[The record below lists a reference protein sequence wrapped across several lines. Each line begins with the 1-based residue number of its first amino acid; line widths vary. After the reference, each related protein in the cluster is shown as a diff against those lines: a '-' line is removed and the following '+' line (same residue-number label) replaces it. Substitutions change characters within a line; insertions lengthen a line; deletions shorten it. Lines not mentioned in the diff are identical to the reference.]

1 MFNVV
6 TDKIT
11 KIAIIAAIALSGISC
26 GNSGKTSDEA
36 EAMLNEA
43 QQMSDEGRYDSAV
56 VMLDSLCNTRPTE
69 TDAVKQAMHLK
80 AQTLEKSF
88 VAQMAQVDSIIAAN
102 APIVE
107 QIAPM
112 LKGVKTPE
120 MVEGYRVVASIAGKE
135 LINRTDIEPRIDDG
149 GNLYI
154 VSLLHGVAA
163 EHDHLRVSCGAGSAE
178 TKAVPYDKSRNYRF
192 SDDGVTNEM
201 VTFRYDE
208 CADFCQ
214 FIADNADAKLSLTFV
229 GKKQHT
235 VPLSNALK
243 RAIVESYRYST
254 AIRTGMRAEHDKLL
268 LTKKIEIA
276 RRQIEQTAIDKE

>member
-43 QQMSDEGRYDSAV
+43 QQMSDEDRYDSAV
-56 VMLDSLCNTRPTE
+56 VMLDSLCKTRPTE
-69 TDAVKQAMHLK
+69 TDVVKQAMHLK

>member
-1 MFNVV
+1 
-6 TDKIT
+6 
-11 KIAIIAAIALSGISC
+11 
-26 GNSGKTSDEA
+26 
-36 EAMLNEA
+36 
-43 QQMSDEGRYDSAV
+43 
-56 VMLDSLCNTRPTE
+56 
-69 TDAVKQAMHLK
+69 
-80 AQTLEKSF
+80 
-88 VAQMAQVDSIIAAN
+88 MAQVDSIIAAN

-163 EHDHLRVSCGAGSAE
+163 EHDHLRVSYGAGSAE

-214 FIADNADAKLSLTFV
+214 FITDNADAKLSLTFV

>member
-56 VMLDSLCNTRPTE
+56 VMLDSLCKTRPTE

-154 VSLLHGVAA
+154 VSLLHGVSAQ
-163 EHDHLRVSCGAGSAE
+163 HDRLRVSCSAGSAE

-192 SDDGVTNEM
+192 GDDGVSNEM